1 MVQVKHNRVLITGGT
16 GSFGQYMTRFLLDTG
31 KYYVRIFS
39 RDEQKQEDMRRKF
52 GNKNID
58 YVIGDVRDYQ
68 SVKDAT
74 EDIETVL
81 HASALKIITTC
92 EENPLEALKTNTL
105 GTYNVKKA
113 CIENE
118 VQKAILIST
127 DKAVKPINFYG
138 MSKAMAEKIFIL
150 NNKNI
155 KPVFNVVRYGNVLS
169 SRGSV
174 IPYFRKLVQEGKSLP
189 ITDFNMTR
197 FLLPLREAID
207 LVMYAM
213 KHTDIVNRNCI
224 YVPKIN
230 SCKIIDMAKTLAG
243 EDYPLHESGIRQ
255 GEKIHECLINEEEML
270 RTEDMG
276 DYYIIK
282 PFGWRG
288 HLNGEYTSNDTVMTR
303 GKLDDMN
310 KGGLFD

>member
-1 MVQVKHNRVLITGGT
+1 MKHNRVLITGGT

-150 NNKNI
+150 NNSVS
-155 KPVFNVVRYGNVLS
+155 PVFNVVRYGNVIN

-174 IPYFRKLVQEGKSLP
+174 IPYFKQLKDIGKPLP
-189 ITDFNMTR
+189 ITDKRMTR
-197 FLLPLREAID
+197 FLLPLHDAID
-207 LVMYAM
+207 LVVYAM
-213 KHTDIVNRNCI
+213 EQGNNINQNCI
-224 YVPKIN
+224 YVPKIK
-230 SCKIIDMAKTLAG
+230 SCKVTDLASAVCG
-243 EDYPLHESGIRQ
+243 KDYPTNEVGIRQ
-255 GEKIHECLINEEEML
+255 GEKLHECLINEDEMT
-270 RTEDMG
+270 RAEDMG
-276 DYYIIK
+276 NFFIIR
-282 PFGWRG
+282 PFGWKG
-288 HLNGEYTSNDTVMTR
+288 HNDGEYTSDQDLLTQNELT
-303 GKLDDMN
+303 DML
-310 KGGLFD
+310 KEEFFE

>member
-1 MVQVKHNRVLITGGT
+1 VKHNRVLITGGT
-16 GSFGQYMTRFLLDTG
+16 GSFGQYMTKYLINTG
-31 KYYVRIFS
+31 NYYVRIFS
-39 RDEQKQEDMRRKF
+39 RDEQKQEDMRRQL

-118 VQKAILIST
+118 VHKAILIST

-155 KPVFNVVRYGNVLS
+155 KPIFNVVRYGNVLS

-174 IPYFRKLVQEGKSLP
+174 IPYFRKLIQEGKSLP

-197 FLLPLREAID
+197 FLLPLYEAID

-213 KHTDIVNRNCI
+213 ENSDIVNRNCI

-230 SCKIIDMAKTLAG
+230 SCKISDLAKTLAG

-255 GEKIHECLINEEEML
+255 GEKVHECLINEEEML

-282 PFGWRG
+282 PFGWKG
-288 HLNGEYTSNDTVMTR
+288 HLSGEYTSNDTVMAR

>member
-1 MVQVKHNRVLITGGT
+1 MNREEVLITGGT
-16 GSFGQYMTRFLLDTG
+16 GSFGQYMTRHLMDTG
-31 KYYVRIFS
+31 KYRVKIFS
-39 RDEQKQEDMRRKF
+39 RDEQKQEEMRRTY
-52 GNKNID
+52 GNKNIE

-74 EDIETVL
+74 EGIDIVL

-113 CIENE
+113 CIEND
-118 VQKAILIST
+118 VYKAILIST

-150 NNKNI
+150 NNDSARPI
-155 KPVFNVVRYGNVLS
+155 FNVVRYGNVLS

-174 IPYFRKLVQEGKSLP
+174 IPFFRKLMEQGKALP
-189 ITDFNMTR
+189 VTDCRMTR
-197 FLLPLREAID
+197 FLLPLRDAID
-207 LVMYAM
+207 LVVYAIEQTNM
-213 KHTDIVNRNCI
+213 VNQNCI

-230 SCKIIDMAKTLAG
+230 ACLILDLAMTLAG
-243 EDYPLHESGIRQ
+243 AEYPIEEVGIRQ
-255 GEKIHECLINEEEML
+255 GEKIHECLINEEEMI

-276 DYYIIK
+276 DYYIIR
-282 PFGWRG
+282 PFGWKGRM
-288 HLNGEYTSNDTVMTR
+288 HGEYTSDQNLLTTKELKKMDEE
-303 GKLDDMN
+303 
-310 KGGLFD
+310 GLFD